1 MVNRFLQLA
10 KTMLK
15 PIRKFIYPLFLSVV
29 LFFGLLASS
38 LTTSTGL
45 RHALAV
51 TAGKEKNF
59 NYDFSLKDFSGKKIA
74 FSEFKGKVLFINLW
88 ATWCGPCRSE
98 MPTIQSLYNAMSSD
112 EVKFVML
119 SLDTEKTINNIP
131 GYIKSNQYSFP
142 VFSPSGY
149 LPDQFQVS
157 YIPVTYIVSKQGK
170 IVMTLTGGTDFT
182 APKYKKL
189 LEEEAAK

>member
-1 MVNRFLQLA
+1 
-10 KTMLK
+10 MLK
-15 PIRKFIYPLFLSVV
+15 PIRRYICALFLSAV
-29 LFFGLLASS
+29 LFSGLPATSHTDLIQFRQASS
-38 LTTSTGL
+38 V
-45 RHALAV
+45 RVA
-51 TAGKEKNF
+51 KEKNF
-59 NYDFSLKDFSGKKIA
+59 NYDFSLKDMSGKKVS

-88 ATWCGPCRSE
+88 ATWCGPCRAE
-98 MPTIQSLYNAMSSD
+98 MPTIQTLYNLTNSDQIKFAM
-112 EVKFVML
+112 V

-142 VFSPSGY
+142 VYSPSGY

-157 YIPVTYIVSKQGK
+157 FIPVTYIVSKQGK
-170 IVMTLTGGTDFT
+170 IIMTLTGGTDFT